1 MVANIA
7 TDVRFTN
14 EIFSTAPSVFANNDI
29 KYEVNKLRSQT
40 YAEQRHEGMIYC
52 PAKDTPS
59 TEALR
64 VRQDLATQKVSWLNR
79 HDRESG
85 DLYGMLPLMIGMPV
99 AMTEHVNRSND
110 KKILKGR
117 VGYIHSW
124 VLAPDEKK

>member
-1 MVANIA
+1 MRA
-7 TDVRFTN
+7 
-14 EIFSTAPSVFANNDI
+14 
-29 KYEVNKLRSQT
+29 QT
-40 YAEQRHEGMIYC
+40 YAQQQNTGIVYC

-64 VRQDLATQKVSWLNR
+64 LRQDLPAQKVSWLNR

-99 AMTEHVNRSND
+99 AVTEHINRSYD
-110 KKILKGR
+110 KRILKGR

-124 VLAPDEKK
+124 VLSPHEKKRI